1 MHRLGDVV
9 DVRLVEAA
17 PVAGAL
23 RFEMLSE
30 GNTAPRNRRREHARS
45 NDAADRPRH
54 PGAKTNYKSSKK
66 VKAPKKAKPGRN
78 ARQAAKADKAR
89 AGGNPG
95 KPKKG

>member
-1 MHRLGDVV
+1 
-9 DVRLVEAA
+9 
-17 PVAGAL
+17 
-23 RFEMLSE
+23 MLSE

-54 PGAKTNYKSSKK
+54 PGPKPSGATKFKSSKK
-66 VKAPKKAKPGRN
+66 LKAPKKAKPGRN